1 MIRNLLAGVVLA
13 VLTLAAWSVWEQ
25 LDRPIRSVRVEG
37 KLSAGEQ
44 QAIRD
49 VVSDSLNQGV
59 LSLDTVD
66 LSERIRA
73 LSWPRSVLVRR
84 VWPDALV
91 IRVERESVVAA
102 WGDGG
107 YLTSA
112 GKVVRLADGGRDVPH
127 LVTSMAPPRRAME
140 VYQMLESRVKPAGF
154 SIARLEENEL
164 GGWIMTFE
172 DSITVALG
180 SESLSARLER
190 FLLGYRRALHER
202 HAEIAHV
209 DARYDNG
216 IAVGW
221 VSDVGAISRSRPAGR
236 SRSRSG
242 DRSHN
247 QDDSQEQAETEYALR

>member
-1 MIRNLLAGVVLA
+1 MIRNLLALVVLA

-25 LDRPIRSVRVEG
+25 LDRPVRSVRVEG

-49 VVSDSLNQGV
+49 VVSESLDQGV
-59 LSLDTVD
+59 LSLDMAD
-66 LSERIRA
+66 LSRRIRA
-73 LSWPRSVLVRR
+73 LSWPRSVRVRR

-164 GGWIMTFE
+164 GEWLMTFE
-172 DSITVALG
+172 DGITVALG
-180 SESLSARLER
+180 NEALSERLER

-202 HAEIAHV
+202 REEIAHV

-221 VSDVGAISRSRPAGR
+221 VSD
-236 SRSRSG
+236 
-242 DRSHN
+242 
-247 QDDSQEQAETEYALR
+247 DSQEPADTEYALR